1 MWVLVFVLVTGT
13 AVEAVALGE
22 FESMYDCFGAR
33 ELQLAKLEAWN
44 GIPPVNTQLVCVR
57 TE

>member
-1 MWVLVFVLVTGT
+1 MWVLVFISVVNSIPAAITM
-13 AVEAVALGE
+13 GE

-33 ELQLAKLEAWN
+33 ELQLAKLKAWD
-44 GIPPVNTQLVCVR
+44 GIPPINTQLVCVR